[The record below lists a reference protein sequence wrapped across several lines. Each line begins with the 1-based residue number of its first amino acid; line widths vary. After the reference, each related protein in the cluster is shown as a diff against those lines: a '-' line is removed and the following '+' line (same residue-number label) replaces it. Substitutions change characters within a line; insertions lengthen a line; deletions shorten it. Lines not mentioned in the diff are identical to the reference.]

1 MSAAIAAARTSKR
14 TLEEKGARGGNMV
27 SPVRPS
33 RRRGRRRRDR
43 VPHPGRG
50 LRLPLHGNR
59 DRARRGHGGPRWS
72 GVRVPDGRT
81 VPRPRRR
88 PALPAPRAALT
99 SASAPPSNARTASL
113 EGALVARKLPRLQ
126 RVLDAPALFSIAYGE
141 IASSIYFAL
150 GIITLHALGFT
161 PLVLLSTGLLFLI
174 VSLSYAE
181 GTAAIRET
189 GGAAT
194 FVRIAFNDFWGFVTG
209 WVLFLDYLIVIALS
223 ALFLPHYV
231 AGAFFTKVHRPWDV
245 VAGCGVIAGVAA
257 IRFVHRTRLHR
268 WALIVALVDLAT
280 QLLIVALG
288 MALLFSPH
296 ALTAGTSL
304 GETPTWH
311 SIAFA
316 VPLAMLAYTGLE
328 TVANL
333 AEETRRPG
341 RDLPRSVFSAIGLVV
356 ILYVA
361 IAVVGLSAFP
371 AKHGTLLGSNWI
383 RAPLVGIV
391 TQIREHVPNFVGA
404 PLQVFVGLS
413 GALILL
419 TAATTSISG
428 FGRLA
433 YSLGEHGQLPR
444 KFGMLR
450 ARTLVAPQ
458 SIVAAALIS
467 IVLLAGPAPLAHPVL
482 FLASLFSFGVL
493 LAFTAAQLAVI
504 KLRFSEPSRR
514 RPYRV
519 PLTVGR
525 VPVPSVV
532 GALLTFAVWLVA
544 IATHPGAR
552 YAGPG
557 WLGIGLV
564 VYILVRKSRGEGL
577 LERVVSADEHRGLAE
592 AEFSRILVPMKLG
605 DIGEEM
611 IATAVKLAQER
622 GASVEALHVIRV
634 PLDLPLDAE
643 LLDEEE
649 AAEASLA
656 EAKLLGADHGVNVEG
671 RTVRARSI
679 GQAIVQEAEGVRAG
693 LIVLV

>member
-1 MSAAIAAARTSKR
+1 
-14 TLEEKGARGGNMV
+14 
-27 SPVRPS
+27 
-33 RRRGRRRRDR
+33 
-43 VPHPGRG
+43 
-50 LRLPLHGNR
+50 
-59 DRARRGHGGPRWS
+59 
-72 GVRVPDGRT
+72 
-81 VPRPRRR
+81 
-88 PALPAPRAALT
+88 
-99 SASAPPSNARTASL
+99 
-113 EGALVARKLPRLQ
+113 VARKLPRLQ

-161 PLVLLSTGLLFLI
+161 PLVLLATGLLFLI

-245 VAGCGVIAGVAA
+245 VAGCGVIAGVAVV
-257 IRFVHRTRLHR
+257 RLVHRTRLHR

-280 QLLIVALG
+280 QLLIVTLG
-288 MALLFSPH
+288 LALLFSPH

-304 GETPTWH
+304 GTSPTWH

-316 VPLAMLAYTGLE
+316 LPLAMLAYTGLE

-341 RDLPRSVFSAIGLVV
+341 RDLPRSLFGAIGLVV
-356 ILYVA
+356 LLYVA

-371 AKHGTLLGSNWI
+371 PKHGTLLASNWI

-391 TQIREHVPNFVGA
+391 SQIRDHVPNVIGA

-444 KFGMLR
+444 RFGMLR
-450 ARTLVAPQ
+450 PRTVVAPE
-458 SIVAAALIS
+458 SIVVAALIA
-467 IVLLAGPAPLAHPVL
+467 IGLLVGTAALAHPVL

-504 KLRFSEPSRR
+504 KLRFSEPTRR

-519 PLTVGR
+519 PFTVGR

-532 GALLTFAVWLVA
+532 GAIFTFIIWLIA
-544 IATHPGAR
+544 IATHEGAR
-552 YAGPG
+552 LAGPT
-557 WLGIGLV
+557 WLGVGLV
-564 VYILVRKSRGEGL
+564 VYIVVRKSRGEGL

-634 PLDLPLDAE
+634 PMELPLDAE

-649 AAEASLA
+649 RAEASIA
-656 EAKLLGADHGVNVEG
+656 EAKLLGADHGVEVAG

-679 GQAIVQEAEGVRAG
+679 GQAIVQEAQEVGAD
-693 LIVLV
+693 LIVLGSAPRWRRQSRFFSPTVDYVLKKAPSEVLIVAFPQGVLEGDGAAGPQGRR

>member
-1 MSAAIAAARTSKR
+1 
-14 TLEEKGARGGNMV
+14 
-27 SPVRPS
+27 
-33 RRRGRRRRDR
+33 
-43 VPHPGRG
+43 
-50 LRLPLHGNR
+50 
-59 DRARRGHGGPRWS
+59 
-72 GVRVPDGRT
+72 
-81 VPRPRRR
+81 
-88 PALPAPRAALT
+88 
-99 SASAPPSNARTASL
+99 
-113 EGALVARKLPRLQ
+113 VARKLPRLQ

-150 GIITLHALGFT
+150 GIIALHALGFS
-161 PLVLLSTGLLFLI
+161 PVVLLAVGVLFLV

-181 GTAAIRET
+181 GTTAIRET

-194 FVRIAFNDFWGFVTG
+194 FVRIAFNDLWGFITG

-231 AGAFFTKVHRPWDV
+231 AGAFFTKIHRPWDV
-245 VAGCGVIAGVAA
+245 VVGCGVIAGIGVV
-257 IRFVHRTRLHR
+257 RLVHRTRLHS
-268 WALIVALVDLAT
+268 WALIVALVDLVT
-280 QLLIVALG
+280 QLLLIALG
-288 MALLFSPH
+288 MALLFSPGD
-296 ALTAGTSL
+296 LTAGTSL
-304 GETPTWH
+304 GDTPSWH

-341 RDLPRSVFSAIGLVV
+341 RDLPRSLFSAIGLVV
-356 ILYVA
+356 LLYGA

-371 AKHGTLLGSNWI
+371 AEHGTLLGSNWL
-383 RAPLVGIV
+383 RAPLVGIASE
-391 TQIREHVPNFVGA
+391 IRSNVPAFVGD
-404 PLQVFVGLS
+404 PLQVFVGMS

-450 ARTLVAPQ
+450 QRTLVAPQ
-458 SIVAAALIS
+458 SIVAATLIA
-467 IVLLAGPAPLAHPVL
+467 IALLAGTAPLAHPVF

-504 KLRFSEPSRR
+504 RLRFTEPDRR

-519 PLTVGR
+519 PWAVGR
-525 VPVPSVV
+525 IPLPSLI
-532 GALLTFAVWLVA
+532 GAVLTFACWIIAL
-544 IATHPGAR
+544 ATHEGAR
-552 YAGPG
+552 YAGPA
-557 WLGIGLV
+557 WLAVGLL
-564 VYILVRKSRGEGL
+564 VYVAVRRSRGEAL
-577 LERVVSADEHRGLAE
+577 RQRVVSADEHRGLAE

-605 DIGEEM
+605 EIGEEM

-622 GASVEALHVIRV
+622 GAPVEALHVIRV
-634 PLDLPLDAE
+634 PLELPLDAE

-649 AAEASLA
+649 RAEASIA
-656 EAKLLGADHGVNVEG
+656 EAKILGADHGVTVEG
-671 RTVRARSI
+671 KIVRARSI
-679 GQAIVQEAEGVRAG
+679 GQAIVDEAREAG
-693 LIVLV
+693 ADLIVLGSSPRWRRQSRFFSPTVEYVLKKAPGEVLIVAFPQGVLEGAEAM